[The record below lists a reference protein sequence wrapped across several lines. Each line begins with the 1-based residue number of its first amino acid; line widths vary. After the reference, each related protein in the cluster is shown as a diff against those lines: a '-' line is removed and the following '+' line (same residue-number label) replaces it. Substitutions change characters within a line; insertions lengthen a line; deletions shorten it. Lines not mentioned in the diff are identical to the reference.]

1 MKSFRIVIAVLIAVM
16 AAAAAAAAV
25 AAAASA
31 QSRGSAR
38 VQGTV
43 VDVAG
48 QPIQDVQIK
57 AQMVDQTE
65 LMTAKTN
72 KKGEWRLNGL
82 GNGRWKIEFSKDGMD
97 PIRQEFE
104 ISDDRAAPM
113 NITMGKPKEDPSVAI
128 NAELQR
134 AVVMAQA
141 GKFADARQIC
151 VDLVTQHPTLTQCHA
166 FIARMYAAENNAA
179 EGVKAARVAVEKEP
193 ASIDN
198 KLLLADLLLE
208 AGEKAESRQILE
220 AIDLTQVKDPFPF
233 INSAITMINEK
244 KGVEAVAELTRLQAQ
259 FPNQAEIYYYRGR
272 AYIVADKLD
281 EAKADLEKF
290 VTMGK
295 PDSPQVADAKKILEQ
310 IIKK

>member
-16 AAAAAAAAV
+16 V

-38 VQGTV
+38 VQGKV
-43 VDVAG
+43 VDEAG
-48 QPIQDVQIK
+48 QPILDVQIK

-65 LMTAKTN
+65 LLTAKTN
-72 KKGEWRLNGL
+72 KKGEWRLSGL
-82 GNGRWKIEFSKDGMD
+82 GNGRWRIEFSKDGMA
-97 PIRQEFE
+97 PIRQEFDV
-104 ISDDRAAPM
+104 SDDRAAPM
-113 NITMGKPKEDPSVAI
+113 NVTMGKPVDPSIAI

-134 AVVMAQA
+134 AVATAQA

-151 VDLVTQHPTLTQCHA
+151 VDMVTKFPTLTQCHA
-166 FIARMYAAENNAA
+166 FIARMYAAESNAV

-193 ASIDN
+193 ANIDN

-220 AIDLTQVKDPFPF
+220 AIDLALVKDPFPF
-233 INSAITMINEK
+233 INLAITLINEK
-244 KGVEAVAELTRLQAQ
+244 KGVEAAEALTKLLVQ
-259 FPNQAEIYYYRGR
+259 FPNQAEIFYYRGR
-272 AYIVADKLD
+272 AYIVANKLD

-295 PDSPQVADAKKILEQ
+295 PDSREVGDAKKILEQ
-310 IIKK
+310 IKK

>member
-1 MKSFRIVIAVLIAVM
+1 MKSFRIVIAVLIAVV

-25 AAAASA
+25 SA

-38 VQGTV
+38 VLGTV
-43 VDVAG
+43 VDGTG
-48 QPIQDVQIK
+48 QPIQDVQVK
-57 AQMVDQTE
+57 AQMVGQTE
-65 LMTAKTN
+65 LMTAKSN

-82 GNGRWKIEFSKDGMD
+82 GNGKWLIEFSKEGLA
-97 PIRQEFE
+97 PIRQAFE

-113 NITMGKPKEDPSVAI
+113 NIVMGTPKEDPSVAI

-134 AVVMAQA
+134 AVALAQA

-151 VDLVTQHPTLTQCHA
+151 VDMVTQHPMLTQCHA
-166 FIARMYAAENNAA
+166 FIARMYAAESNSV

-193 ASIDN
+193 ANVDN

-208 AGEKAESRQILE
+208 VGEKAESRQILE
-220 AIDLTQVKDPFPF
+220 TIDLTQVKDPFPF

-244 KGVEAVAELTRLQAQ
+244 KGVEAAAELTRLQAQ

-272 AYIVADKLD
+272 AYIAANKLD
-281 EAKADLEKF
+281 EAKTDLEKF

-295 PDSPQVADAKKILEQ
+295 PDSKEVADAKKILDQ
-310 IIKK
+310 LPKK